1 MLWKIPVTWEMYGCI
16 EIEADTLEKA
26 MKIGADPDGE
36 LPLPTNGSYVD
47 GSWQLSSTDPNEVAL
62 FQKQAQAVRKVTT
75 EELKRLREEYPT
87 GCRVELVRM
96 GPDPYNKLK
105 PGNQGTVQ
113 YVDDIGTVFVSWDCG
128 SGLGVVYGEDRIQ
141 RLPGK
146 EVEGAG
152 TMTVH
157 ELEKGS

>member
-75 EELKRLREEYPT
+75 EELKRFTAP
-87 GCRVELVRM
+87 
-96 GPDPYNKLK
+96 
-105 PGNQGTVQ
+105 
-113 YVDDIGTVFVSWDCG
+113 
-128 SGLGVVYGEDRIQ
+128 
-141 RLPGK
+141 
-146 EVEGAG
+146 
-152 TMTVH
+152 
-157 ELEKGS
+157 